1 MLIIPCDALSSDSPK
16 IEGIEGN
23 PPLWVREIRRNLA
36 RITLAKFFAYDI
48 AGSIGFVRKAAVDS
62 RRLRIFGYFFQ
73 IFIPHGADFPFQ
85 TYQTQKHA
93 QKSELIFR

>member
-62 RRLRIFGYFFQ
+62 RRLRIFGYFFSN
-73 IFIPHGADFPFQ
+73 FHPSRCGFPFSNLPD
-85 TYQTQKHA
+85 TKTRTEK
-93 QKSELIFR
+93 